1 MPSVY
6 MFTELMLWLMNYLSL
21 LNDEKKKSTAK
32 PSRQKHGYESLI
44 LTYDK
49 ICKMMVKTAAALSKL
64 NAFK

>member
-32 PSRQKHGYESLI
+32 PSRQRHSYETADYLNLRLFLSL
-44 LTYDK
+44 
-49 ICKMMVKTAAALSKL
+49 KL
-64 NAFK
+64 KS